1 VKKRCGEWPR
11 AERSAEVRW
20 VTGVGGDVLR
30 CTAQE
35 LGGILAAILMK

>member
-1 VKKRCGEWPR
+1 
-11 AERSAEVRW
+11 
-20 VTGVGGDVLR
+20 VTGVVDDVLR